1 MEKDMIEIRRI
12 LCPIDYSDPSRHAL
26 EHAVAIAKWYDS
38 EITALHVIY
47 LAYLPQPPIL
57 FAEFPRPALP
67 TEAERQAFE
76 RELRGWLEPA
86 NRAGVKTDILIDD
99 GNVASRILDRAGSL
113 RADLIVMGT
122 HGLSGFE
129 RFMVG
134 SVAEKVLRKASC
146 PVMTVP
152 PATVTAAKVPY
163 ARLLCPVDFSESS
176 LCALRLAF
184 SLAKE
189 SDAHLTI
196 LHAFDWPP
204 DDDLLLERF
213 DAPELRH
220 ELESQTRKRLEALVT
235 DEVRVWCKPITKISY
250 GKPYRQILETA
261 KSEGS
266 DLIVIGVRGRNALDL
281 AMFGSTTNH
290 VVRQAPCPVVTMR
303 G

>member
-1 MEKDMIEIRRI
+1 MVEIRRI
-12 LCPIDYSDPSRHAL
+12 LCPIDYSDSSRHAL

-38 EITALHVIY
+38 EITALHVVY
-47 LAYLPQPPIL
+47 LGASATADSLRRVPQVCAADRSGPSGPG
-57 FAEFPRPALP
+57 A
-67 TEAERQAFE
+67 
-76 RELRGWLEPA
+76 
-86 NRAGVKTDILIDD
+86 RATRMVGAGQSSRCEDRHPHRRWEC
-99 GNVASRILDRAGSL
+99 GSRILDWAGSL

-163 ARLLCPVDFSESS
+163 TRLLCPVTSPSPP
-176 LCALRLAF
+176 CALCDWPF

-196 LHAFDWPP
+196 LHALDWPP

-220 ELESQTRKRLEALVT
+220 EVESQTRERLEALVT

-261 KSEGS
+261 KSEAS

-290 VVRQAPCPVVTMR
+290 VVRQAPCPVLTMR